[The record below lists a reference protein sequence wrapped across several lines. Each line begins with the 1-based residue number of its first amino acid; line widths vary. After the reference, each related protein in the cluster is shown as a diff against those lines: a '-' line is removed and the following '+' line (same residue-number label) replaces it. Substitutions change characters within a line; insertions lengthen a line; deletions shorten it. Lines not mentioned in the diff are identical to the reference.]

1 MQCDPCF
8 RASDHRGHDV
18 YFHHASP
25 GGCCDCGDLEAWKLE
40 GCCPAHSGPDLEQ
53 DPVANLPLEMVG
65 PARAVF
71 GAAVNLV
78 MDACSHATQAFNR
91 VEHHPLLARTPKPP
105 LTAYDCYVE
114 AERDGVKV
122 RTDGHRPTHLSNVP
136 QPHLLPCCIDSIH
149 RRPSWTGR
157 PCRRRCWRC

>member
-8 RASDHRGHDV
+8 RASDHRGHEV

-40 GCCPAHSGPDLEQ
+40 GCCPRHSGPDLDQ
-53 DPVANLPLEMVG
+53 DPVANLPSEMVG

-71 GAAVNLV
+71 GAAVRLV
-78 MDACSHATQAFNR
+78 MDACCHATQGFNR
-91 VEHHPLLARTPKPP
+91 VEHHPLLARTPQPP

-122 RTDGHRPTHLSNVP
+122 RTDGHRPTHLSNVLR
-136 QPHLLPCCIDSIH
+136 QRTSYRIV
-149 RRPSWTGR
+149 
-157 PCRRRCWRC
+157 